1 MVIFFLSLFENLRV
15 DSGYIVNNDIFT
27 KRSSFNASCLTFLLC
42 VKKKKNQTV
51 KYSKI

>member
-1 MVIFFLSLFENLRV
+1 MVIFSLSLFENLRG
-15 DSGYIVNNDIFT
+15 DSSYVVNNDIFK

-42 VKKKKNQTV
+42 VKKKKKTV